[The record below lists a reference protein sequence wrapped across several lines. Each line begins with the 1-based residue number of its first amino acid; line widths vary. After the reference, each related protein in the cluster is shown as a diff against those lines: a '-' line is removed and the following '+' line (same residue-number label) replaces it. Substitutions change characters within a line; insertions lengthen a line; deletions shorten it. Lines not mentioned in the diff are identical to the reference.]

1 MPKIADLAR
10 SQCTGCAAC
19 ANACPHGSVSMEPIE
34 EGFLYPL
41 IDNTCLECGLCDS
54 VCPVITKKH
63 EIAPE
68 IEQHAVAAISR
79 DKEVVKSSSSGG
91 AFSEICRAFGDEN
104 TAIFGARFN
113 GLAVEHSFVIG
124 TEQIGP
130 FRKSKY
136 VQSTIGQS
144 FRKAA
149 EFLQEGRKVIF
160 SGTPCQ
166 LAGLRSFLKAP
177 NDNLFCIDFICHGV
191 GSPGVFAASLKD
203 IEARYR
209 SKLRSFGFRNQV
221 VRFGN
226 RRDFVCKYEFE
237 NGKTVLEPDD
247 PYQRL
252 FLSQLC
258 LRQCCG
264 ENCRYRNPNR
274 QGDMTIADFKGK
286 FVIFPKMLD
295 NRNYSTIIFN
305 SLKGSRVFKK
315 LQHKMRTVPCSMH
328 LIERYNPL
336 FFRTTK
342 SNLDRA
348 AFFHSFVV
356 TKNITDL
363 VDRYLVTPKKRNKYL
378 DYLAPFHLRRLYRRF
393 SSILPFTSGPSR

>member
-19 ANACPHGSVSMEPIE
+19 ANVCPHGSVSMEPIE
-34 EGFLYPL
+34 EGFLYPI

-54 VCPVITKKH
+54 VCPAITQKH
-63 EIAPE
+63 EITPE
-68 IEQHAVAAISR
+68 IEQYAVAAISR

-113 GLAVEHSFVIG
+113 GLTVEHSFVIG

-136 VQSTIGQS
+136 VQSTIGQC

-191 GSPGVFAASLKD
+191 GSPGIFAASLKD

-209 SKLRSFGFRNQV
+209 SKLSSFGFRSQI
-221 VRFGN
+221 VRLGN
-226 RRDFVCKYEFE
+226 RKDFVCRYEFA
-237 NGKTVLEPDD
+237 NGKIVLEPDD

-264 ENCRYRNPNR
+264 ENCRYRNPSR

-286 FVIFPKMLD
+286 FVIFPKTLD
-295 NRNYSTIIFN
+295 NRNYSTIIAN
-305 SLKGSRVFKK
+305 SVKGSRVFEK
-315 LQHKMRTVPCSMH
+315 LKHKMQTVPCPMH
-328 LIERYNPL
+328 LIERHNPL

-342 SNLDRA
+342 SNADRD

-356 TKNITDL
+356 TKDITDL
-363 VDRYLVTPKKRNKYL
+363 VDRYLVAPKKRYKYL
-378 DYLAPFHLRRLYRRF
+378 DYLVPFHLRRLYRRF
-393 SSILPFTSGPSR
+393 SSVLPFTSGLSR